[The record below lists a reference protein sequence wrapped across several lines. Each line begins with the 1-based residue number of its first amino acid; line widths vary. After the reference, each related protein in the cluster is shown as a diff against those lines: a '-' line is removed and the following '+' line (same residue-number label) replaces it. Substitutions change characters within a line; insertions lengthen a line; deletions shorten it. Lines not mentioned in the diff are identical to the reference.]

1 MGCSGISARHWG
13 GSEGVSSQR
22 SPNELGF
29 ELDDFCLDQPFSQ
42 QVENR
47 IECFQRL
54 HESCVLK
61 NEDKEF
67 TKRVLFVGQCDT
79 RNVIESVIKRLPDRL
94 ITCKDNLF
102 QKCCTNDWINMYA
115 IIG

>member
-1 MGCSGISARHWG
+1 MYRHDTRSRKYPVLLGDSECRMGCSGISARHWG

-79 RNVIESVIKRLPDRL
+79 RNVIDVIDVNVIR
-94 ITCKDNLF
+94 N
-102 QKCCTNDWINMYA
+102 
-115 IIG
+115 